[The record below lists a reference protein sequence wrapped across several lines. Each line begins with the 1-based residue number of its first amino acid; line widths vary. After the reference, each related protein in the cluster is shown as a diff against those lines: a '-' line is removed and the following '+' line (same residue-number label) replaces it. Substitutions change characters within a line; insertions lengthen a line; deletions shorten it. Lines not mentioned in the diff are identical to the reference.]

1 MTLSNPYPFCYYKI
15 TSPKGGDSIMA
26 TTKIA
31 LQLRLD
37 EAAHRKVKVIAER
50 EMRSL
55 NAQIEY
61 FIAKGIERYERENG
75 SLPAKPGA

>member
-1 MTLSNPYPFCYYKI
+1 
-15 TSPKGGDSIMA
+15 MA
-26 TTKIA
+26 NTKIA
-31 LQLRLD
+31 MQLRLD
-37 EAAHRKVKVIAER
+37 EAAHGKVKLIAER

-75 SLPAKPGA
+75 SLPADGAHERPPSL